1 MTPEPIYAGASFH
14 TIYNAVKTKIKH
26 PFGNG
31 LYHLF
36 IMKLGMIH
44 YCFIH
49 ILLYSLGEQGGVSL
63 MLFASYLPFKTH
75 ATKQPTNLHSSI
87 NPHGGWTGYKWLY
100 IPLYPRWCPIK
111 SPCFCWLNSCTSPCF
126 GSQKSPFPVPQW
138 KSFSWVYQVY
148 IFSLPLSIHRHL
160 VECYCQ
166 RQGRECEH
174 QTLWLAKH
182 PFLEENHIENP

>member
-1 MTPEPIYAGASFH
+1 MRLPKVQRFGLSSFIIINVGQ
-14 TIYNAVKTKIKH
+14 TLIKH

-87 NPHGGWTGYKWLY
+87 NPHGG
-100 IPLYPRWCPIK
+100 
-111 SPCFCWLNSCTSPCF
+111 
-126 GSQKSPFPVPQW
+126 
-138 KSFSWVYQVY
+138 
-148 IFSLPLSIHRHL
+148 
-160 VECYCQ
+160 
-166 RQGRECEH
+166 
-174 QTLWLAKH
+174 
-182 PFLEENHIENP
+182 

>member
-1 MTPEPIYAGASFH
+1 VTPELIYAGASIH

-87 NPHGGWTGYKWLY
+87 NPHGG
-100 IPLYPRWCPIK
+100 
-111 SPCFCWLNSCTSPCF
+111 
-126 GSQKSPFPVPQW
+126 
-138 KSFSWVYQVY
+138 
-148 IFSLPLSIHRHL
+148 
-160 VECYCQ
+160 
-166 RQGRECEH
+166 
-174 QTLWLAKH
+174 
-182 PFLEENHIENP
+182 